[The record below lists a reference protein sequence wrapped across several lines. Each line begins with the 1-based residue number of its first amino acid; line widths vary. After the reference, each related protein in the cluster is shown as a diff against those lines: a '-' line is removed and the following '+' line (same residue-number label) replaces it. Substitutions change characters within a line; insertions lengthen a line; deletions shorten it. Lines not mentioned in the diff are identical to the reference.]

1 MKKIFLFLVLLLSV
15 LGASAQEKPLEFS
28 EVIQAEGKSAQE
40 LYVIVKSW
48 VATNFRSAN
57 AVIQMD
63 DKESGVL
70 IGKGNFDYRAPGG
83 MSYRFI
89 DGPVWFTLNIQT
101 RDGRYK
107 VTLNDFRHES
117 REIKSWVKETWSF
130 GQITDRPK
138 FKTKGLQDKRW
149 TKTWPDLQAKCE
161 EHSLL
166 TFEELKKATS
176 GEKPVVDEKNQW

>member
-40 LYVIVKSW
+40 LYVIVKAW

-63 DKESGVL
+63 DKESGIL
-70 IGKGNFDYRAPGG
+70 IGKSYFDYRAPKG
-83 MSYRFI
+83 MIYRFI
-89 DGPVWFTLNIQT
+89 DGYISFTLNVQT
-101 RDGRYK
+101 RQGRYK

-117 REIKSWVKETWSF
+117 LDPHSYYRSIWSF
-130 GQITDRPK
+130 GLITDRPK
-138 FKTKGLQDKRW
+138 FQMTGSQDKRW
-149 TKTWPDLQAKCE
+149 TSTWPDLKVKCE
-161 EHSLL
+161 EHSLR

-176 GEKPVVDEKNQW
+176 GEKPIVDEKNQW